1 MPQWRFLPNI
11 TWLTRAC
18 GASVASETLR
28 KADAVVPR
36 LAVDNQVQRLP
47 AAKSTKA
54 KEPPPLVAISE
65 PATPRH
71 RTATPR
77 KDSYSLQVRYALQ
90 VPGTP
95 DEDMALSPDRLEE
108 RASDTTGTH
117 VGDLAPR
124 VSSEE
129 VAVGMACEC
138 KQCEEG
144 ADDTCSTFSLL
155 STSSVRAYLG
165 KRKRARRTNDDAW
178 LDLENGRFDGMW
190 IRSPNASDVVP
201 PFSFAWARGFK
212 IKGGDVVLGNGEDA
226 MLQTCRGRI
235 LLMNC
240 ELVRVGD
247 RLLLYGHTFTLVYQI
262 VVEACT

>member
-18 GASVASETLR
+18 GASVGSVTLR
-28 KADAVVPR
+28 RADAVVPM
-36 LAVDNQVQRLP
+36 LSMDKQVQMLP
-47 AAKSTKA
+47 ANRSTQA
-54 KEPPPLVAISE
+54 KEQSPLVASSD
-65 PATPRH
+65 PAH
-71 RTATPR
+71 GTATER
-77 KDSYSLQVRYALQ
+77 KDSYPSQVRYSLQ
-90 VPGTP
+90 VPGTV

-124 VSSEE
+124 VSGE
-129 VAVGMACEC
+129 VGVGMASGC

-190 IRSPNASDVVP
+190 ICNPNASDDVSPV
-201 PFSFAWARGFK
+201 SFAWAHGFK

-235 LLMNC
+235 LLMNG

-247 RLLLYGHTFTLVYQI
+247 RLLLYGHTFTLVYEKM
-262 VVEACT
+262 VESCT